1 MNPRFSLTWNSI
13 ALSFNTETLAH
24 VAVALPQR
32 LFLDTIYS
40 FSCSQRR
47 NYSLRVRQS
56 GKALSLSDAT
66 GDSSITCCQLSH
78 LQSRRMTWVVSMWQ
92 GGGGTHPQGHTGPCP
107 SSLQTSSLPP
117 SRCTALTLC
126 TTTLGRH
133 FPSFV

>member
-1 MNPRFSLTWNSI
+1 MNPRFFLTWNSM
-13 ALSFNTETLAH
+13 ALSSNAETLAH
-24 VAVALPQR
+24 AAVALPQR

-40 FSCSQRR
+40 FSCSQQRH
-47 NYSLRVRQS
+47 YSLRVRHS

-66 GDSSITCCQLSH
+66 GDSSITCCQLPH
-78 LQSRRMTWVVSMWQ
+78 LQSRGMTWVVSMWQ

-107 SSLQTSSLPP
+107 SSPQTSSLPL
-117 SRCTALTLC
+117 RHCTALTLH